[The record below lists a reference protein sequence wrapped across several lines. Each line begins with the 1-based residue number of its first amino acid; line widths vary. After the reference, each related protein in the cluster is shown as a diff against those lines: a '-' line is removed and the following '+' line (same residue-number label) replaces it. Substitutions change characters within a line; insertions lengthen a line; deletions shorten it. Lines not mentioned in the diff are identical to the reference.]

1 VLNSLIG
8 HREALHIARPTSRQ
22 TLLQIRVQILGEAG
36 EPEVAVNEPGLGALV
51 AVIAVLG
58 TVLMLAGL
66 PAAAGISVLLG
77 LSAPISYA
85 LELAATVLICS
96 AALAAAWL
104 ATRTRRDRPSA
115 HRIAVDFD

>member
-8 HREALHIARPTSRQ
+8 HREELHIARSMSRQ
-22 TLLQIRVQILGEAG
+22 TLLQIRSQMLGEAG
-36 EPEVAVNEPGLGALV
+36 EAEVSVNEPGLGALV

-96 AALAAAWL
+96 AALGAAWL
-104 ATRTRRDRPSA
+104 ATRRRRDRQFA
-115 HRIAVDFD
+115 NGIALDFD

>member
-1 VLNSLIG
+1 VLNKLIG
-8 HREALHIARPTSRQ
+8 HREELHVARSMSRP
-22 TLLQIRVQILGEAG
+22 TLLQIRSQMLGEAG
-36 EPEVAVNEPGLGALV
+36 EPEVAVDEPGLGALV

-85 LELAATVLICS
+85 LELAAIALIS
-96 AALAAAWL
+96 AAALAAAWFV
-104 ATRTRRDRPSA
+104 TRRHRPPA
-115 HRIAVDFD
+115 HGVAIDFD